1 MLWRVVV
8 VLVCPGELS
17 SRVRG
22 LATQIK
28 AGLERQWGAWEVS
41 VLERMADEAGKVCV
55 SLRACRVQAVDKH
68 IGSFREREAIGRER
82 KREGRRPEKRIDDGR
97 RMTLMQTPTFK
108 SSLEFN
114 CFLEVRCYP

>member
-8 VLVCPGELS
+8 GLVCPGELS

-55 SLRACRVQAVDKH
+55 QLEGVSCA
-68 IGSFREREAIGRER
+68 GSGETYR
-82 KREGRRPEKRIDDGR
+82 
-97 RMTLMQTPTFK
+97 Q
-108 SSLEFN
+108 SS
-114 CFLEVRCYP
+114 